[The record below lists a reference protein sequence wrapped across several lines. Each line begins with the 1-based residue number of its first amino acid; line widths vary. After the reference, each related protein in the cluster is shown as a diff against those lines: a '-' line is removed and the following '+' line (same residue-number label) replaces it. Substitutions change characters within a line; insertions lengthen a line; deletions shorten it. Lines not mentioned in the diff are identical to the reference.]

1 MKIIKYNVPK
11 ASDSQIVST
20 GSSQG
25 TSSDSSSS
33 GSLSETH
40 LIFGQPFNGT
50 QDVAGDI
57 SNAEN
62 ITTSGG
68 DITVNTKTDS
78 EGTYGGNIVAGA
90 NITATGDITGNTIN
104 SKNVYTDD
112 VESIEGIIKEL
123 SGVSIDYESATFKE
137 AVIDALNS
145 TNITTDYLTVTKQAH
160 FFELIID
167 KIKAAGGAV
176 LLTPADGFKVDK
188 VVELTNA
195 FKLYWKAT
203 DGDKK
208 RSNMWKAGDQAVCQ
222 TFNAAEGTSYN
233 VSNKY
238 YWSLVL

>member
-1 MKIIKYNVPK
+1 MKILKYNVPK
-11 ASDSQIVST
+11 ASDSLIVST
-20 GSSQG
+20 GTIQSA
-25 TSSDSSSS
+25 SSSNS
-33 GSLSETH
+33 SIGQLSETH

-50 QDVAGDI
+50 QDVTGDI

-62 ITTSGG
+62 ITTEGG

-90 NITATGDITGNTIN
+90 NITATGNITGNTIN
-104 SKNVYTDD
+104 SKNVFTDD

-123 SGVSIDYESATFKE
+123 SGVSIDYESATFKQ
-137 AVIDALNS
+137 AVIDTLNS

-188 VVELTNA
+188 IEEQNQV

-208 RSNMWKAGDQAVCQ
+208 RSNMWKAGD
-222 TFNAAEGTSYN
+222 
-233 VSNKY
+233 
-238 YWSLVL
+238 

>member
-1 MKIIKYNVPK
+1 MKILKYNVPK
-11 ASDSQIVST
+11 ASDSLIVST

-25 TSSDSSSS
+25 ASSSNS
-33 GSLSETH
+33 SNGSLSETH

-62 ITTSGG
+62 ITAEGG

-90 NITATGDITGNTIN
+90 NITATGDITGDTIN
-104 SKNVYTDD
+104 GNNVFTDNI
-112 VESIEGIIKEL
+112 ESIQGIIKEL
-123 SGVSIDYESATFKE
+123 SGVSIDYESATFKQ
-137 AVIDALNS
+137 AVIDTLNS

-188 VVELTNA
+188 IDELNEV

-208 RSNMWKAGDQAVCQ
+208 RSNMWKAGD
-222 TFNAAEGTSYN
+222 
-233 VSNKY
+233 
-238 YWSLVL
+238 